1 MDNMNEAL
9 LEAWL
14 RVSTSINNS
23 RLVSELS
30 YNESLICNLLYKN
43 MMAHSGQF
51 LTATD
56 LCAETKMQKSLMN
69 RTLKQLEAKGMITR
83 SRSEQDKRRIYIYLN
98 MEQIKQYE
106 LQHEK
111 ILDLINAIIGELGEE
126 NTLTAIDTLNTI
138 AQVAN
143 KLFY

>member
-1 MDNMNEAL
+1 MDHMNEAL

-43 MMAHSGQF
+43 MMTQSGQF

-69 RTLKQLEAKGMITR
+69 RTLKQLESKGMITR
-83 SRSEQDKRRIYIYLN
+83 ERSVEDKRRIYIYLN
-98 MEQIKQYE
+98 MEQIKYYE

-111 ILDLINAIIGELGEE
+111 ILDLINAIIGELGKKD
-126 NTLTAIDTLNTI
+126 TRTAIDILNTI
-138 AQVAN
+138 AHAAN

>member
-69 RTLKQLEAKGMITR
+69 RTLKQLEARGMITR

>member
-1 MDNMNEAL
+1 MDNISEAL

-30 YNESLICNLLYKN
+30 YNESLVCNLLYKN
-43 MMAHSGQF
+43 MLAHPEQF

-69 RTLKQLEAKGMITR
+69 RTLKQLESKGMITR
-83 SRSEQDKRRIYIYLN
+83 ERSEQDKRRVYIYLN
-98 MEQIKQYE
+98 LEQIKKYE

-111 ILDLINAIIGELGEE
+111 ILALINAIRGELGEDD
-126 NTLTAIDTLNTI
+126 TRTAITTLNTI
-138 AQVAN
+138 AQAAN

>member
-69 RTLKQLEAKGMITR
+69 RTLKHLEARGMITR